1 MIDARD
7 EKEFYVEV
15 KFIKYGT
22 YTIHATSKEHAM
34 QKYNDG
40 SWSDYAEE
48 YSLSFEEEIELHDSA
63 LGIWDTS
70 DEDEL
75 IEQITELSGWC
86 IKSIDYE
93 IIKDSSTLNNINGAT
108 L

>member
-1 MIDARD
+1 M
-7 EKEFYVEV
+7 
-15 KFIKYGT
+15 KFNVT
-22 YTIHATSKEHAM
+22 
-34 QKYNDG
+34 
-40 SWSDYAEE
+40 
-48 YSLSFEEEIELHDSA
+48 EIEFDFDDWYALNWDIPITSDEAKEITESA

-75 IEQITELSGWC
+75 IEQITQLSGWC

-93 IIKDSSTLNNINGAT
+93 IINDSSTLNNINGAT

>member
-1 MIDARD
+1 MRFDVTDI
-7 EKEFYVEV
+7 EFDL
-15 KFIKYGT
+15 
-22 YTIHATSKEHAM
+22 
-34 QKYNDG
+34 ND
-40 SWSDYAEE
+40 SLSEE
-48 YSLSFEEEIELHDSA
+48 YSLSFDDEIALHDSA
-63 LGIWDTS
+63 LGIWDTL
-70 DEDEL
+70 DEDDL

>member
-1 MIDARD
+1 MRFDVTEIEFDFDDA
-7 EKEFYVEV
+7 Y
-15 KFIKYGT
+15 
-22 YTIHATSKEHAM
+22 S
-34 QKYNDG
+34 
-40 SWSDYAEE
+40 EE
-48 YSLSFEEEIELHDSA
+48 YTLTFDDEIALRDSA
-63 LGIWDTS
+63 LGIWDTL
-70 DEDEL
+70 DEDDL

>member
-1 MIDARD
+1 MKFNVTDI
-7 EKEFYVEV
+7 EFDL
-15 KFIKYGT
+15 
-22 YTIHATSKEHAM
+22 
-34 QKYNDG
+34 ND
-40 SWSDYAEE
+40 SLSEE

-63 LGIWDTS
+63 LGIWDTL
-70 DEDEL
+70 DEDDL

>member
-1 MIDARD
+1 MKFNVKDI
-7 EKEFYVEV
+7 EFDL
-15 KFIKYGT
+15 
-22 YTIHATSKEHAM
+22 
-34 QKYNDG
+34 ND
-40 SWSDYAEE
+40 SLSEE

-63 LGIWDTS
+63 LGIWDTL
-70 DEDEL
+70 DENDL

>member
-1 MIDARD
+1 M
-7 EKEFYVEV
+7 
-15 KFIKYGT
+15 KFIVKD
-22 YTIHATSKEHAM
+22 IEFDL
-34 QKYNDG
+34 ND
-40 SWSDYAEE
+40 SLSEE

-63 LGIWDTS
+63 LGIWDTL
-70 DEDEL
+70 DEDDL

-93 IIKDSSTLNNINGAT
+93 IIKDSSTLNSINGAT

>member
-1 MIDARD
+1 MKFNVIDI
-7 EKEFYVEV
+7 EFDL
-15 KFIKYGT
+15 
-22 YTIHATSKEHAM
+22 
-34 QKYNDG
+34 ND
-40 SWSDYAEE
+40 SLSEE

-70 DEDEL
+70 DEDDL